1 MAQPGVP
8 GGPEHEL
15 ELPCGTELDVHR
27 IDLGLREL
35 DCVCG
40 ERHAVVTDAH
50 PLGRFLPEFLGDVL
64 RETVEPADDFEEFSM
79 PHLMGMVIEEF
90 PESIA
95 SADVSD
101 DGQVGYAM
109 IWVADFDARRLHEI
123 VVELVVEL
131 MEHAV
136 SHSEDGN
143 ALGEFEVRMR
153 EFDVEAFVDAYRDE
167 RDFETEHD
175 SAV

>member
-15 ELPCGTELDVHR
+15 ELVCGEQIDVHR

-35 DCVCG
+35 ACDCG

-64 RETVEPADDFEEFSM
+64 RETTEPADDYEEFSM

-90 PESIA
+90 PEGVA
-95 SADVSD
+95 TADVSD

-109 IWVADFDARRLHEI
+109 IWVTDFDARRLHE
-123 VVELVVEL
+123 VTVELVVEL
-131 MEHAV
+131 MEHAL
-136 SHSEDGN
+136 SHAEDED
-143 ALGEFEVRMR
+143 AMSQFEAQMQSFDVGEF
-153 EFDVEAFVDAYRDE
+153 VEQYRAE